1 MTTETPHAP
10 NAEDREWV
18 MRQFE
23 TAAQAKPPRSS
34 AFKLTPRSVLEACG
48 ELFAEQRREIA
59 ALRERLD
66 QLERG
71 SVKPKL
77 VAPSSSGSMIA

>member
-1 MTTETPHAP
+1 MTTETPDAP
-10 NAEDREWV
+10 SDADRDWI

-23 TAAQAKPPRSS
+23 TAPAKPSRSS
-34 AFKLTPRSVLEACG
+34 TITLTPRAVLEACG
-48 ELFAEQRREIA
+48 TVFAEQRREIA

-71 SVKPKL
+71 GTKPKL
-77 VAPSSSGSMIA
+77 VAPPGSMIA

>member
-10 NAEDREWV
+10 NAEDRDWV

-23 TAAQAKPPRSS
+23 TAAQTKPPRTPT
-34 AFKLTPRSVLEACG
+34 FTLTPYLVLQACG
-48 ELFAEQRREIA
+48 AKLEEQRREIA

-66 QLERG
+66 ALERG

-77 VAPSSSGSMIA
+77 VAPSGSMIA